1 MVTKNKF
8 FTFPA
13 RLASPASRSTRVERA
28 FLRGITRVEHVF
40 FLRGITRVIA
50 DKVLRSEI

>member
-13 RLASPASRSTRVERA
+13 RLTSPGSRSTRVERA
-28 FLRGITRVEHVF
+28 FLRGITRVEHA
-40 FLRGITRVIA
+40 FLRGIKRVIA
-50 DKVLRSEI
+50 DNVLRRSNI